1 MIENP
6 CDLSD
11 ADLREWAY
19 GEEVELMEQDEDLL
33 LHDIKYMPVL
43 LECIRDAGCPKSDYI
58 FSIVAYFGQLRLLH
72 KITEEAAALS
82 EAISRQLRLSGG
94 ERLADLQH
102 LVSAHGQLVS
112 PRALSTQEADDI
124 AYDLLIR
131 HTARSL
137 IITGNTV
144 NGYREY
150 TYASPYQNFLYVM
163 PEQGV
168 WAYSKMRPLN
178 HVP

>member
-19 GEEVELMEQDEDLL
+19 DEEIELMEQDEDLL

-43 LECIRDAGCPKSDYI
+43 LECIRDARSPKSDYI
-58 FSIVAYFGQLRLLH
+58 FNIVAYFGQLRLLH
-72 KITEEAAALS
+72 KVTDEAAALS
-82 EAISRQLRLSGG
+82 EEISRQLLLSGG
-94 ERLADLQH
+94 ERLAELQH
-102 LVSAHGQLVS
+102 LVFAHRQLVS
-112 PRALSTQEADDI
+112 PRALSTQEADEL
-124 AYDLLIR
+124 AYDLLVR

-137 IITGNTV
+137 TITGNTV
-144 NGYREY
+144 DGYREY
-150 TYASPYQNFLYVM
+150 TYAAPYQNYLYVM
-163 PEQGV
+163 PELGT
-168 WAYSKMRPLN
+168 WAYSKMRPLR